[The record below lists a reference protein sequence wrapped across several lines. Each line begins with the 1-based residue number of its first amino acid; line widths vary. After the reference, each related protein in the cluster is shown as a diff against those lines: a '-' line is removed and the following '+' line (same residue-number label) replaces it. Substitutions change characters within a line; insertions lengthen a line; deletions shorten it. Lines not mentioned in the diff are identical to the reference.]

1 MAEAY
6 IGKQA
11 AQYIP
16 GGAYG
21 EGGELMALQ
30 TGAPGVSMAASEV
43 SAEQMGAVANAI
55 PMARPTLNFNTPN
68 PNRDVPITDGASFGP
83 GRGSEALPIPP
94 QAVDQTAQ
102 LILSL
107 AELYPDPDLTRL
119 AAQVKAQG
127 RG

>member
-1 MAEAY
+1 MADAY

-30 TGAPGVSMAASEV
+30 TTPGVNMAASEV
-43 SAEQMGAVANAI
+43 SAAQMGAVANAV
-55 PMARPTLNFNTPN
+55 PMAKPTLNFNTPN
-68 PNRDVPITDGASFGP
+68 PNKDVPITDGAGFGP

>member
-1 MAEAY
+1 MAESY

-21 EGGELMALQ
+21 EGQELMSLQ
-30 TGAPGVSMAASEV
+30 TAPGVNLAASEM
-43 SAEQMGAVANAI
+43 SAAQMGAVANTM
-55 PMARPTLNFNTPN
+55 PMAKPTLNLTDPN
-68 PNRDVPITDGASFGP
+68 PNKDVPITDGASFGP
-83 GRGSEALPIPP
+83 GRGPDALPTAPVAI
-94 QAVDQTAQ
+94 DETAQ

-119 AAQVKAQG
+119 AMRVKAEG
-127 RG
+127 RA

>member
-1 MAEAY
+1 MAESY

-21 EGGELMALQ
+21 EGGELMAIQ
-30 TGAPGVSMAASEV
+30 TAPGVNMAASEM
-43 SAEQMGAVANAI
+43 SAEQINAVVNTMPA
-55 PMARPTLNFNTPN
+55 PKPTLNFNTPN
-68 PNRDVPITDGASFGP
+68 PNKDVPITDGAGFGD
-83 GRGSEALPIPP
+83 GRGREALPFVPK
-94 QAVDQTAQ
+94 AVDETAQ

-119 AAQVKAQG
+119 AMRVKAEG
-127 RG
+127 RA

>member
-1 MAEAY
+1 MAEY
-6 IGKQA
+6 TGRQA

-21 EGGELMALQ
+21 EGSELMSLQ
-30 TGAPGVSMAASEV
+30 TAPGVNLAASEV
-43 SAEQMGAVANAI
+43 SAEQMGAVANAV

>member
-1 MAEAY
+1 MADY

-30 TGAPGVSMAASEV
+30 TAPGVSMAASEV

-55 PMARPTLNFNTPN
+55 PMAKPTLNFNTPN
-68 PNRDVPITDGASFGP
+68 PNKDVPITDGAGFGP
-83 GRGSEALPIPP
+83 GRGNEALPVAPIAQDP
-94 QAVDQTAQ
+94 TAQ

>member
-1 MAEAY
+1 MADAY
-6 IGKQA
+6 TGKQA

-21 EGGELMALQ
+21 EGGELMAFQ
-30 TGAPGVSMAASEV
+30 TAPGVNMAASEV
-43 SAEQMGAVANAI
+43 SAEQMGAVANAV
-55 PMARPTLNFNTPN
+55 PMAKPTLNFNTPN

>member
-1 MAEAY
+1 MAEY
-6 IGKQA
+6 TGRQA

-21 EGGELMALQ
+21 EGQELMSLQ
-30 TGAPGVSMAASEV
+30 TAPGVNLAASEV
-43 SAEQMGAVANAI
+43 SAAQMGAVANAI
-55 PMARPTLNFNTPN
+55 PMAKPTLSFNTPN
-68 PNRDVPITDGASFGP
+68 PNKDVPITDGASFGP
-83 GRGSEALPIPP
+83 GRGTEALPVAPVAQDP
-94 QAVDQTAQ
+94 TAQ

-119 AAQVKAQG
+119 AMQVKAQG

>member
-1 MAEAY
+1 MAESY

-21 EGGELMALQ
+21 EGGELMSLQ
-30 TGAPGVSMAASEV
+30 TAPGVNMAASEV
-43 SAEQMGAVANAI
+43 SAAQMGAVANAI
-55 PMARPTLNFNTPN
+55 PMAKPTLNFNTPN
-68 PNRDVPITDGASFGP
+68 PNKDVPITDGASFGP
-83 GRGSEALPIPP
+83 GRGNEALPVAPVAQDP
-94 QAVDQTAQ
+94 TAQ

-119 AAQVKAQG
+119 AMQVKAQG

>member
-1 MAEAY
+1 MADAY
-6 IGKQA
+6 TGKQA

-30 TGAPGVSMAASEV
+30 TAPGVNMAASEV
-43 SAEQMGAVANAI
+43 SAEQMGAVANAV
-55 PMARPTLNFNTPN
+55 PMAKPTLNFNTPN
-68 PNRDVPITDGASFGP
+68 PNRDVPITDGAGFGP

>member
-1 MAEAY
+1 MAEY
-6 IGKQA
+6 TGRQA

-21 EGGELMALQ
+21 EGQELMAMQ
-30 TGAPGVSMAASEV
+30 TAPGVNLAASEV
-43 SAEQMGAVANAI
+43 SAAQMGAVAGAGM
-55 PMARPTLNFNTPN
+55 PKPKPTLNLADPN
-68 PNRDVPITDGASFGP
+68 PNRDIPITDGASFGP
-83 GRGSEALPIPP
+83 GRGPEALPTPP

-107 AELYPDPDLTRL
+107 ASLYPDPDLTRL
-119 AAQVKAQG
+119 AQRVIAEG